1 MIILSILKIIAV
13 VVLILLILVLL
24 ITALLLFAPFRYK
37 VDLSFMDES
46 LDGTASIGWL
56 LSIIKLNAEYHKGKE
71 PEAYVLLFGK
81 KIYDIM
87 EGSIDS
93 KGKKKKQ
100 GNTFDAAKSN
110 TDYGK
115 KSSFKEEKS
124 SIALQKSIV
133 EKHDEKSVISDNPKL
148 EIISRGT
155 VNQKPERIS
164 RGTVYSKKRQRP
176 FILRVAAKIKNLCRS
191 IYENI
196 KNTLS
201 ELFEIIKAVCSAIKD
216 KSDKLKALYILYHEE
231 KYSGAVALLKHCI
244 ANIYAELKPVKGNGH
259 LIYGSGDPYST
270 GTAMELVAV
279 LYPAY
284 CSFLKIIP
292 DFEKAELEARLGI
305 KGRIRLFFVGIPA
318 LRIYIN
324 KDLKAMHIKIRKI
337 LELDRNEDLT

>member
-1 MIILSILKIIAV
+1 MIILSILKIIAI

-37 VDLSFMDES
+37 ADISFMDES

-115 KSSFKEEKS
+115 KSSCKEEKS
-124 SIALQKSIV
+124 SIALQKSVV
-133 EKHDEKSVISDNPKL
+133 EKHDEKNVISDNP
-148 EIISRGT
+148 
-155 VNQKPERIS
+155 KPERIS

-176 FILRVAAKIKNLCRS
+176 FILRVAAKIKNLCHS

-270 GTAMELVAV
+270 GTAMELAAV